1 MLLLKP
7 ALHHPQLL
15 KTASQKWTE
24 SSNDQVQFTVTH
36 FQHLA
41 LASTMESHPL
51 GGRRALLKK
60 IQTTKKQKNLFRPT
74 SQAHCSKF
82 WGYIYSLSMF
92 PTGNTFSQGQLLYGS
107 QTGRPRPVPTGLRQT
122 NVSSLREINKKWKY
136 KNAFIHSSM
145 KIRASNQQ
153 VSAEKQHK
161 FSVIMEEPL
170 VCASRQN
177 NAVNGMIISWVIS
190 VFLCLWPP
198 TLTDCALCDVQGWCV
213 LSGFQTGKHT
223 LP

>member
-15 KTASQKWTE
+15 KTASQKCTE

-51 GGRRALLKK
+51 GGRRALFLKNPNNEK
-60 IQTTKKQKNLFRPT
+60 TKKSFQTYISSALLKVLRLHLFSFYVPNWEHLFTRPT
-74 SQAHCSKF
+74 AQWQPNRETKACADRTS
-82 WGYIYSLSMF
+82 
-92 PTGNTFSQGQLLYGS
+92 
-107 QTGRPRPVPTGLRQT
+107 T
-122 NVSSLREINKKWKY
+122 NKCVIIERNEKY

-177 NAVNGMIISWVIS
+177 NAVNGMIIS
-190 VFLCLWPP
+190 
-198 TLTDCALCDVQGWCV
+198 
-213 LSGFQTGKHT
+213 
-223 LP
+223 